1 MAIKGDLTGLAR
13 HFIEELT
20 AFSTRRWP
28 KDVLITEEIALYLQD
43 LTRKINREIV
53 IYVNRTGFVE
63 TIAIGNRDSAPVD
76 IIKQRR
82 GEKSY
87 SGIKMIHTHPYA
99 SAKFS
104 DADISTLEKL
114 YFDVMVVI
122 GDE

>member
-20 AFSTRRWP
+20 DFSTRRWP

-63 TIAIGNRDSAPVD
+63 AIAIGNRDSAPVD

-82 GEKSY
+82 SEKKLFWHKNDSY
-87 SGIKMIHTHPYA
+87 S
-99 SAKFS
+99 S
-104 DADISTLEKL
+104 LR
-114 YFDVMVVI
+114 
-122 GDE
+122 